1 MAWRRQI
8 FLKLLLSMKHFVKS
22 CRSESQVRPTKIR
35 ILCCIQL
42 SSSSSSGSLDRQSF
56 LTMWMRH
63 AHNVRESEVPSV
75 VHAETTYFVEKIVL
89 FSCIKTKRLV
99 NWAVFSDRAN
109 HIQSWLR
116 KPSIPIVRIVL
127 GWFKDPI
134 FSVFFSS
141 EAFRWTCVKG
151 ACCVQHSSQLLAWS
165 G

>member
-75 VHAETTYFVEKIVL
+75 VHAETRYFVEKIVL
-89 FSCIKTKRLV
+89 FSFIKTKRLG
-99 NWAVFSDRAN
+99 NWRVFSDGTM
-109 HIQSWLR
+109 HSQSWLG
-116 KPSIPIVRIVL
+116 KTPIPIVSFVL
-127 GWFKDPI
+127 GQI
-134 FSVFFSS
+134 GNLLFSWFFSS

-151 ACCVQHSSQLLAWS
+151 ACCVQLSAQLSA
-165 G
+165 